1 LRRFA
6 PQRLILGFI
15 WLFLWWEG
23 SMSQLVLYIAL
34 SLDGYMARTCGE
46 VDWLFI
52 DQDYGYEDFYAT
64 CDRLIMG
71 RNTYKQI
78 QFWGVYPYPDKQGFV
93 FSRTI

>member
-1 LRRFA
+1 MA
-6 PQRLILGFI
+6 I
-15 WLFLWWEG
+15 
-23 SMSQLVLYIAL
+23 SLVGREYE
-34 SLDGYMARTCGE
+34 SVSFVFT
-46 VDWLFI
+46 